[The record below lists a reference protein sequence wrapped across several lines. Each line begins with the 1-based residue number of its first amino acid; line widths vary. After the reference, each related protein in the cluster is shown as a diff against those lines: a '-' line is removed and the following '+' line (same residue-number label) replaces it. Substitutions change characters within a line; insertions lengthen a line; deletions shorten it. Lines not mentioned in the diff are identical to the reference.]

1 VTTAEL
7 ARATARIEHSLDALV
22 VRVGDLASVVG
33 ALRGDLGRQQAVLD
47 LREEHQ
53 AKRTSD
59 RDRQIAD
66 VHARLDAQEKATGAR
81 LAAQEKALGD
91 LQRRWWTMTGRMT
104 GVVAAMTILGSG
116 AATAVARLTG

>member
-22 VRVGDLASVVG
+22 VRVGDLATVVG

-66 VHARLDAQEKATGAR
+66 VHARLDAQEKAVF
-81 LAAQEKALGD
+81 D
-91 LQRRWWTMTGRMT
+91 LQRRWWTMAGRMA
-104 GVVAAMTILGSG
+104 GVVAAMTILGAG